1 MSISAISASSF
12 LPTYNP
18 GAAPTNFQQFQQ
30 QFLKLGQDL
39 QSGSLSQAQ
48 GDFAT
53 LQQNAPAGS
62 PLAAS
67 SSASGSSPIS
77 QEFSQLAK
85 DLQSGNLSAAQSDY
99 SNIQQT
105 AQQNGL
111 QGMHGHHHHHH
122 HFSGSSQGSSAISQ
136 DLSQLGQDLQSGNLQ
151 TAQQAY
157 ASLQQD
163 FQQFAALGGST
174 SAASGSAPS
183 QGSINITI

>member
-1 MSISAISASSF
+1 MSISGISGSSF
-12 LPTYNP
+12 LQTYNP
-18 GAAPTNFQQFQQ
+18 GATQTNFQQFQQ

-39 QSGSLSQAQ
+39 QSGNLSQAQ

-53 LQQNAPAGS
+53 LPQNAPAGS

-67 SSASGSSPIS
+67 SSASSTTPIS

-85 DLQSGNLSAAQSDY
+85 DLQSGNLSAEQSDY

-111 QGMHGHHHHHH
+111 QGMSGHHHHHH

-136 DLSQLGQDLQSGNLQ
+136 DFSQLAQDLQSGNLQ
-151 TAQQAY
+151 SAQQAY
-157 ASLQQD
+157 SSLQQD
-163 FQQFAALGGST
+163 FQQFTALGGSAAGS
-174 SAASGSAPS
+174 SAAS
-183 QGSINITI
+183 QGAINITI